1 MIAGLPVCTLQFFV
15 EIHCALGGGQAQGEV
30 GVGVGLGVWCG
41 SQPPTS
47 LSPWISLSL
56 SVRIYLPLPFARAHT
71 YAEEDTS
78 PFLSLA
84 CSAAFRGVTGSEF
97 L

>member
-1 MIAGLPVCTLQFFV
+1 VWVWVCGVDPNLP
-15 EIHCALGGGQAQGEV
+15 
-30 GVGVGLGVWCG
+30 
-41 SQPPTS
+41 PPS
-47 LSPWISLSL
+47 LPGSLSL
-56 SVRIYLPLPFARAHT
+56 SLSGYLPLPFARAHT

-84 CSAAFRGVTGSEF
+84 CAAAFRGVTGSEF